1 MTLNDSK
8 TFGEAIRI
16 YRKRQGATQ
25 VQLAAVANT
34 GVRFIGDLENGKPTV
49 QLDKAL
55 RVASI
60 LGMKIEVPEPA
71 TEARNNQETL

>member
-1 MTLNDSK
+1 MILLDAK

-16 YRKRQGATQ
+16 HRKNLGKTQ
-25 VQLAAVANT
+25 IQVAAIANT

-55 RVASI
+55 RVAKI
-60 LGMKIEVPEPA
+60 LGMKIEA
-71 TEARNNQETL
+71 TDLHVSKGTDL

>member
-1 MTLNDSK
+1 MTLKDSK
-8 TFGEAIRI
+8 TFGEAVRI
-16 YRKRQGATQ
+16 YRKRQRATQ
-25 VQLAAVANT
+25 IQLAAVANT

-60 LGMKIEVPEPA
+60 LGMKIEAPEPA
-71 TEARNNQETL
+71 AEARNQQETL

>member
-1 MTLNDSK
+1 MTLKDAK
-8 TFGEAIRI
+8 TFGKAICR
-16 YRKRQGATQ
+16 YRKHHRATQ
-25 VQLAAVANT
+25 IQLAAVANT

-60 LGMKIEVPEPA
+60 LGMKIEVPEPSSCFA
-71 TEARNNQETL
+71 